1 MVSKTKSKTPSKEVA
16 AKPPEADDGAKLQE
30 VIESLREHA
39 STTATVQLV
48 YIIIRTAWLVLIPQA
63 LGAPQFV
70 PLAMEVLAAEIV
82 LFLLFRAGGGF
93 GSASQERPWVLQ
105 LYSLLS
111 VGILGKCT
119 TDCYVYQFAP
129 SMWRHF
135 RPGQPWGVPT
145 VVALRLA
152 PLLGIQGQAIQSA
165 LRIMELSFDAFC
177 LLAIFRGIRTGKAL
191 VQARRQQKK
200 ALQQKKKE

>member
-1 MVSKTKSKTPSKEVA
+1 MAPKGNSKEL
-16 AKPPEADDGAKLQE
+16 AKPEADDGAKLQE
-30 VIESLREHA
+30 VIASLREHA
-39 STTATVQLV
+39 STTAVLQLAYV
-48 YIIIRTAWLVLIPQA
+48 MLRTAWFVLLPQA

-93 GSASQERPWVLQ
+93 GGAALERPWVLN

-111 VGILGKCT
+111 IGILGKCT

-129 SMWRHF
+129 AMWKHF

-145 VVALRLA
+145 VLALRLA
-152 PLLGIQGQAIQSA
+152 PGLDLPAQTIQST
-165 LRIMELSFDAFC
+165 LRILELSFDAFC

-191 VQARRQQKK
+191 IQARRAQKK
-200 ALQQKKKE
+200 ALQQKKKD